1 MRIIAGKLKGRK
13 IETVPNSS
21 YRPTT
26 GMLKEAI
33 FSILSSGKFV
43 DAETGKTVLDG
54 ATIIDV
60 FGGTGSLSFEAI
72 SRGAAKAIIIEKDQN
87 SVSLLRENASHLG
100 VKDQV
105 NIIKGDALLLPMA
118 RLKVQI
124 AFIDP
129 PFNQGL
135 VDESVR
141 SLVQKAWLEEGALMV
156 IRTHPNDKYDIKNFA
171 EEVFSRKYG
180 KSLLAIYRY
189 SNKSNG

>member
-33 FSILSSGKFV
+33 FSILASGKFV
-43 DAETGKTVLDG
+43 DAETGKAVLDG

-72 SRGAAKAIIIEKDQN
+72 SRGAAKAVIIEKDQN
-87 SVSLLRENASHLG
+87 SFNLLRDNALHLG
-100 VKDQV
+100 IKDQV
-105 NIIKGDALLLPMA
+105 NIIKADALLLPVA
-118 RLKVQI
+118 RVKVQI
-124 AFIDP
+124 AFVDP

-135 VDESVR
+135 IEESVK
-141 SLVQKAWLEEGALMV
+141 SLIKKGWLEEGTVLV
-156 IRTHPNDKYDIKNFA
+156 IRTHSHDKYDISAFA
-171 EEVFSRKYG
+171 EEIFSRHYG
-180 KSLLAIYRY
+180 KSLVAIYRY
-189 SNKSNG
+189 SSDE